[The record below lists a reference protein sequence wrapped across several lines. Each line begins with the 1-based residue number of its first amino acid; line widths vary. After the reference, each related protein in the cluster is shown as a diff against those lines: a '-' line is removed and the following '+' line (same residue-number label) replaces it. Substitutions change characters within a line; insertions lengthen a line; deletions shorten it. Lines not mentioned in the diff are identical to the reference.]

1 MSSRFTIFGS
11 LKISTSIKTLKKIL
25 VIEDD
30 PDIADIMEIALGDK
44 YHVEVKTDGHGVSD
58 QIESF
63 GPDLIMLDNYIG
75 QRQAKEIIAEIHLV
89 DDYRSIPYV
98 LFSGHENITQIAK
111 HINATAYL
119 AKPFALD
126 ELYKCVDGILAA

>member
-1 MSSRFTIFGS
+1 M
-11 LKISTSIKTLKKIL
+11 SIKALKKIL

-30 PDIADIMEIALGDK
+30 QDIADIMEIALGDK
-44 YHVEVKTDGHGVSD
+44 YHVEVKTDGYDVVDHV
-58 QIESF
+58 ENF
-63 GPDLIMLDNYIG
+63 NPDLIMLDNYIG
-75 QRQAKEIIAEIHLV
+75 QKQAKEIIAEIHLV
-89 DDYRSIPYV
+89 DDHRNIPFV

-126 ELYKCVDGILAA
+126 DLYKCVDRILAA

>member
-1 MSSRFTIFGS
+1 M
-11 LKISTSIKTLKKIL
+11 SIKTLKKIL

-44 YHVEVKTDGHGVSD
+44 YDVAIKMDGYDISDHVE
-58 QIESF
+58 SF
-63 GPDLIMLDNYIG
+63 SPDLIMLDNYIG
-75 QRQAKEIIAEIHLV
+75 QKEAKEIIAEIHLV
-89 DDYRSIPYV
+89 DDHRTIPFV
-98 LFSGHENITQIAK
+98 LFSGHDDITRIAQ

-126 ELYKCVDGILAA
+126 DLYKCVDAILAA